1 MNRKKRRLAL
11 GARRSVRVSVC
22 RLTRRLASALVGP
35 SAERRAPSAA
45 FLCVLCVFMVQHT
58 AAASPALHGFTGAL
72 TTPSALSQAFQSGAL
87 GLAVRPERVRLYLN
101 YGIFETGEVTVSGTP
116 LDFRLH
122 AKYTWRP
129 QGPHSPGVAVGVA
142 ELFGGA
148 HQTSLYLV
156 AGGALRARAH
166 LPGLRLA
173 AGVATRGLLR
183 SVFASAE
190 LPVARPVSLIGEWN
204 GHLNGGARVD
214 VTAEIRVLLGVVN
227 DRAALG
233 ISYDIGL

>member
-1 MNRKKRRLAL
+1 MNHQD
-11 GARRSVRVSVC
+11 
-22 RLTRRLASALVGP
+22 TRRNAQRATRNAGTDSAFVGALRVVPCALCLVC
-35 SAERRAPSAA
+35 A
-45 FLCVLCVFMVQHT
+45 VVVQHT

-72 TTPSALSQAFQSGAL
+72 TTPSALSQAFQSGAA
-87 GLAVRPERVRLYLN
+87 GLSFRPERVRLYLN
-101 YGIFETGEVTVSGTP
+101 YGIVETGEVTVSGTP

-129 QGPHSPGVAVGVA
+129 QGPHSPAVAVGVA

-156 AGGALRARAH
+156 AGGALRAGTN

-183 SVFASAE
+183 SLFANAE

-214 VTAEIRVLLGVVN
+214 VTAEVRVLLGVVN

-233 ISYDIGL
+233 VSYDIGL

>member
-1 MNRKKRRLAL
+1 MNHQDTPRKAQRATRNAGTDSAFAGAL
-11 GARRSVRVSVC
+11 RVVPCALCLVC
-22 RLTRRLASALVGP
+22 AL
-35 SAERRAPSAA
+35 
-45 FLCVLCVFMVQHT
+45 LVQT
-58 AAASPALHGFTGAL
+58 QNIAAASPALHGFTGAL
-72 TTPSALSQAFQSGAL
+72 TTPSALSQAFQSGSAGL
-87 GLAVRPERVRLYLN
+87 GVRPERVRLYLN
-101 YGIFETGEVTVSGTP
+101 YGIVETGEVTVSGTP

-129 QGPHSPGVAVGVA
+129 QGPHSPAVAVGVA

-156 AGGALRARAH
+156 AGGELRAGAN

-183 SVFASAE
+183 SLFANAE
-190 LPVARPVSLIGEWN
+190 LPVARQVSLIGEWN

-214 VTAEIRVLLGVVN
+214 VTAEVRVLLGVVY